1 MKAQNNNYF
10 PLFVNMSGKTVL
22 FVGGGRVAQRR
33 IEALMSVVTVCSEKR
48 ERQGGGLQIIVAA
61 PEATG
66 QIGKYAQDGDI
77 LWKRKLFSAEDVDGA
92 DYVIAATNDMDVNQR
107 ISELCRQ
114 RGIPVN
120 DAGKKENCDFY
131 FPGIAVKGDIVAG
144 ITASGN
150 SHSLTKQVT
159 EAVRELL
166 HRLK

>member
-1 MKAQNNNYF
+1 MEEQKNSYF
-10 PLFVNMSGKTVL
+10 PLFVDMSGKTVL
-22 FVGGGRVAQRR
+22 FVGGGRVVQRR
-33 IEALMSVVTVCSEKR
+33 IEAFMSVVNVSSEKQ
-48 ERQGGGLQIIVAA
+48 ERQSGGLQIIVAA
-61 PEATG
+61 PEVTE
-66 QIGKYAQDGDI
+66 QIDKYVRDGYI
-77 LWKRKLFSAEDVDGA
+77 WWKRKPFSEDDVDGA

-131 FPGIAVKGDIVAG
+131 FPGIAVKGDLVAG

-159 EAVRELL
+159 EAVRELFY
-166 HRLK
+166 RLK